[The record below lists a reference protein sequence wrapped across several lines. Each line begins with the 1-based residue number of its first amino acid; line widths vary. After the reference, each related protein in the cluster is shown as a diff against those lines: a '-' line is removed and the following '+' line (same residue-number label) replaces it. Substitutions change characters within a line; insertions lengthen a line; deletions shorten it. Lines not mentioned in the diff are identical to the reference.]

1 MVEYIKKNKFL
12 SASIL
17 LILAIVSLIG
27 IYLIDSPF
35 LYTISNI
42 FVLICIFIISVS
54 AVTYASTKLNFFKVG
69 FDFEEFNNLSNKAE
83 KDAYVAIEKTKLL
96 GKNII
101 SPEIK
106 VNYKRNE
113 FGIGY
118 NLINSTKLDGVIVR
132 YNYTI
137 FRK

>member
-12 SASIL
+12 SVSIL
-17 LILAIVSLIG
+17 LILSIVSLIG

-69 FDFEEFNNLSNKAE
+69 FDFKEFNNLSNKAE

-101 SPEIK
+101 YAALILG
-106 VNYKRNE
+106 VAII
-113 FGIGY
+113 IGY
-118 NLINSTKLDGVIVR
+118 GYSLIQ
-132 YNYTI
+132 
-137 FRK
+137 FRL

>member
-17 LILAIVSLIG
+17 LILSIVSLIG

-54 AVTYASTKLNFFKVG
+54 AVTYTSTKLNFFKVG

-101 SPEIK
+101 YAALILG
-106 VNYKRNE
+106 VAIIIG
-113 FGIGY
+113 FGY
-118 NLINSTKLDGVIVR
+118 SLIQ
-132 YNYTI
+132 
-137 FRK
+137 FRL

>member
-17 LILAIVSLIG
+17 LILSIVSLIG

-69 FDFEEFNNLSNKAE
+69 FDFKEFNNLSNKAE

-101 SPEIK
+101 YAALILG
-106 VNYKRNE
+106 VAII
-113 FGIGY
+113 IGY
-118 NLINSTKLDGVIVR
+118 GYSLIQ
-132 YNYTI
+132 
-137 FRK
+137 FRL

>member
-17 LILAIVSLIG
+17 LILLIVSLIG

-69 FDFEEFNNLSNKAE
+69 FNFEEFNNLSNKAE

-101 SPEIK
+101 YAALILG
-106 VNYKRNE
+106 VAII
-113 FGIGY
+113 IGY
-118 NLINSTKLDGVIVR
+118 GYSLIQ
-132 YNYTI
+132 
-137 FRK
+137 FRL

>member
-17 LILAIVSLIG
+17 LILSIVSLIG

-69 FDFEEFNNLSNKAE
+69 FDFKEFNNLSNKAE

-101 SPEIK
+101 YAALILG
-106 VNYKRNE
+106 VAIIIG
-113 FGIGY
+113 FGYSI
-118 NLINSTKLDGVIVR
+118 IQ
-132 YNYTI
+132 
-137 FRK
+137 FRL